1 LLSDAHIRPLQM
13 GFCLV
18 VKKDVRVKA
27 LETAEAAKRLE
38 EKKRSEREMR
48 KAAAKLERE
57 KLKQEKELKQKEEEE
72 QKKKR
77 GADVATRKRQRDEE
91 ERREKERKRK
101 CIEEARKQ
109 QKRPIERK
117 HANINKDAHPEGHV
131 SRSYIVYAYQVF
143 LNKLYTCY

>member
-1 LLSDAHIRPLQM
+1 VVLTEGLYKW

-27 LETAEAAKRLE
+27 LEAAEAAKRLE
-38 EKKRSEREMR
+38 EKKRNEREMR

-57 KLKQEKELKQKEEEE
+57 KLKQEKELKQKQEEE

-91 ERREKERKRK
+91 ERREKERKKK

-109 QKRPIERK
+109 QTRPMERK
-117 HANINKDAHPEGHV
+117 HANNDKEAHPEAHV
-131 SRSYIVYAYQVF
+131 SRSYIVYVYQVF
-143 LNKLYTCY
+143 LNMINICY